1 MTNLTKEQKD
11 IVLSFYFR
19 CGTDDEIDRA
29 RDLIASDSRAGQLY
43 AELERSLGLLD
54 AVKYEPCPDNLAEI
68 TIAKLRVAASAGR
81 AAAAEEPLTQ
91 QSEIDRL
98 LTQERQKHLEPQ
110 SSNLKPQFS
119 MWRFAE
125 IGVAAALILL
135 GINTMFPVFSHMR
148 DRAHKLAC
156 SANLGSIAMGLSNYQ
171 NSNDGRMP
179 YIMMD
184 NDAPWWKV
192 GDQGEKNQSNT
203 RHFWLLVKND
213 YADGSNFICPGREG
227 SVAVD
232 VSGASA
238 EKYCDFPSRKNV
250 NYSFALMS
258 GENSTRKNADSIS
271 VIMADLNPVFEGIKT
286 PFDQQLFGKIALNE
300 QLREMASTSHNRSGQ
315 NVLVRDGSAKFNKE
329 RQYLNDDI
337 YTLSGRNSYTGNERP
352 ATASDVFLVP

>member
-19 CGTDDEIDRA
+19 CGSDEEIDRA
-29 RDLIASDSRAGQLY
+29 RDLIASDPRASQLY
-43 AELERSLGLLD
+43 TELERSLGMLD
-54 AVKYEPCPDNLAEI
+54 SVKYEPCPDNLAEI
-68 TIAKLRVAASAGR
+68 TIAKLRLAASAGR
-81 AAAAEEPLTQ
+81 AAASEESLTQ
-91 QSEIDRL
+91 QSDIDHL
-98 LTQERQKHLEPQ
+98 LAQERQKHLDHQ
-110 SSNLKPQFS
+110 SSILRPQFS

-135 GINTMFPVFSHMR
+135 AINTMFPVFSHMR
-148 DRAHKLAC
+148 NRAHKLAC
-156 SANLGSIAMGLSNYQ
+156 SANLGSIGMGLSNYQ

-213 YADGSNFICPGREG
+213 YAEGSNFVCPGREG
-227 SVAVD
+227 SVATD
-232 VSGASA
+232 VTGASA

-258 GENSTRKNADSIS
+258 SENSNRKNADSIS
-271 VIMADLNPVFEGIKT
+271 VIMADLNPVFEGITT
-286 PFDQQLFGKIALNE
+286 PFEQPLFGQIALNE
-300 QLREMASTSHNRSGQ
+300 QLRQMASTSHNRSGQ
-315 NVLVRDGSAKFNKE
+315 NVLIRDGSARFNKQ
-329 RQYLNDDI
+329 RMYLNDDI
-337 YTLSGRNSYTGNERP
+337 YTLRGKTSYRGNERP
-352 ATASDVFLVP
+352 TTIGDVFLVP